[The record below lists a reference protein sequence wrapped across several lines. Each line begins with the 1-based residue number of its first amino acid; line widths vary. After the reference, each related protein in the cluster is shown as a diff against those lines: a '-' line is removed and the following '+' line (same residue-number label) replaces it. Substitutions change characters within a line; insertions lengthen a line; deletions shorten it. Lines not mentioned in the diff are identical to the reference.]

1 MRYPQP
7 SPMSLASVTAHSL
20 LAPDGSAAQSRRVK
34 LVAWLSVTLSSLD
47 PAPAPIDPAKPPVIL
62 VHGIDGSA
70 DDMSRLARALRAD
83 GREVFTPSLTPNN
96 GRAPLEELSAQLASY
111 VDAHVRARL
120 FDLVGYSMGGLV
132 TRHYLQHGNEQNRV
146 LRFITLSTPH
156 HGTVTAYLRRGP
168 GSRQMRPGSDFLKA
182 LNQDTPVPGKAQA
195 ISFWTPTDLIIV
207 PASSCVLPGAEN
219 IRAIGLGHFSF
230 TMERSHIRR
239 IVEALNQPLPPR

>member
-1 MRYPQP
+1 M
-7 SPMSLASVTAHSL
+7 
-20 LAPDGSAAQSRRVK
+20 K

-47 PAPAPIDPAKPPVIL
+47 PAPAPVDPAKPPVVL

-96 GRAPLEELSAQLASY
+96 GRAPLEELSAQLETY
-111 VDAHVRARL
+111 IEAHLPGRQ
-120 FDLVGYSMGGLV
+120 FDLIGYSMGGLV
-132 TRHYLQHGNEQNRV
+132 TRHYLQCRNEKNRV
-146 LRFITLSTPH
+146 LHFISLSAPH

-168 GSRQMRPGSDFLKA
+168 GSRQMRPGSDFLRSLNDGSA
-182 LNQDTPVPGKAQA
+182 LRSKAQA

-207 PASSCVLPGAEN
+207 PAHNCVLPGADN

-230 TMERSHIRR
+230 TMERNHIRKV
-239 IVEALNQPLPPR
+239 VEALHSP